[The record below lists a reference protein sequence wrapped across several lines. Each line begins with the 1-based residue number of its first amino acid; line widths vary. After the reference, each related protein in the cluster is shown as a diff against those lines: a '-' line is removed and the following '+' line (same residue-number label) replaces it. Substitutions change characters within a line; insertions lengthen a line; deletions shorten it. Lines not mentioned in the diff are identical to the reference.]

1 MIFGRF
7 LIDVLTILATIL
19 DRVAV
24 EVRKLFAR
32 FLVPFFEQARW
43 RDRRSAARW
52 IFTNVY
58 ICFSNFHM

>member
-1 MIFGRF
+1 MIFDRF
-7 LIDVLTILATIL
+7 LNDFLTILATIL
-19 DRVAV
+19 DRFAV

-52 IFTNVY
+52 IDL
-58 ICFSNFHM
+58 